1 MKQTK
6 LTEETKFLINI
17 LFFVDALSRLV
28 GENFQIEAGSALSQ
42 SSNKTILIP
51 SYRFEEDGKLMG
63 WRICSQTSGFV
74 SLQVE
79 DTVAVFLHIKKIRFL

>member
-1 MKQTK
+1 M
-6 LTEETKFLINI
+6 
-17 LFFVDALSRLV
+17 

-63 WRICSQTSGFV
+63 WRICSQTAGFV

-79 DTVAVFLHIKKIRFL
+79 DTVAVFLHIKRFVFYDFFGFVTLLDGS